1 VKHLSVLLIA
11 ACSALAQSPGYS
23 EYQKANSLFTAA
35 KFSESSAALDRA
47 LSLDPNL
54 VPALTLKA
62 KLAMSINRF
71 DVANESLRHALAVDP
86 KASYAQFL
94 LGFSFY
100 QQNEMPQA
108 IEALEKA
115 RKLNARDPRTLLYL
129 GLARE
134 TTGNTEQA
142 LSLYKDAI
150 RLEESVGTL
159 LPCARLL
166 MVMGN
171 LDESAT
177 LIERALKHEPN
188 SRDAHFERGR
198 LYLKKSLAADAAK
211 ELELALSSHSGDITD
226 RQIHTLL
233 VQAYRANGQDAEAAK
248 HAAAV
253 RESERQ

>member
-1 VKHLSVLLIA
+1 MRPLSVLLIA
-11 ACSALAQSPGYS
+11 AWSALGQSPGAA
-23 EYQKANSLFTAA
+23 EYQKANNLFTAA

-62 KLAMSINRF
+62 KLAMSLYRF
-71 DVANESLRHALAVDP
+71 DVANECLRHALEVDP

-115 RKLNARDPRTLLYL
+115 RTLNARDSRTLLYL

-134 TTGNTEQA
+134 TTGNTGQA

-171 LDESAT
+171 LDESAS
-177 LIERALKHEPN
+177 LIDRALKKEPN

-198 LYLKKSLAADAAK
+198 LFLKLSKPAEAAK
-211 ELELALSSHSGDITD
+211 ELELALSSHSGDIMD

-233 VQAYRANGQDAEAAK
+233 VQAYRANGQDAEAAR

-253 RESERQ
+253 REEK

>member
-1 VKHLSVLLIA
+1 MIHAAILLFA
-11 ACSALAQSPGYS
+11 AFAQSAGYE

-35 KFSESSAALDRA
+35 RFAESSAALDRA

-71 DVANESLRHALAVDP
+71 DVANESLRHALEVDP

-166 MVMGN
+166 MVMGD
-171 LDESAT
+171 LDGSAS
-177 LIERALKHEPN
+177 LIERALKREPN

-198 LYLKKSLAADAAK
+198 LYLKKSLVPEAAK
-211 ELELALSSHSGDITD
+211 ELELALSLHSGDITD

-253 RESERQ
+253 RESEKK